1 MKIKMENIELALRI
15 RIVENKFLQMFSS
28 GMLNGTVHT
37 SVGQEFSAVAF
48 CNNLLDGDA
57 VFSNHRCHGHYLAVT
72 KDTRSL
78 MAELMGKKSGVCSG
92 IGGSQHLCESNFFS
106 NGPQGSL
113 TPVAAGMALGMKKK
127 ATGNIA
133 ICFIGD
139 GTMGEGIIYESM
151 NLSALYE
158 IPVIYVCENNQYAQ
172 STHISNNLSGSI
184 LKRAESFGL
193 NTFSGNTWD
202 YEELIDSAKNAI
214 ASARENK
221 PSFFMVDTYRL
232 NAHSK
237 GDDDRSE
244 EEVSL
249 YQQKDPINK
258 MLNEK
263 EVQAVYNKIKK
274 EVDLIVEDLIDDDEL
289 SPLDFKEKNTPSLEK
304 TKWLPLGVNQ
314 SGRQSDNIYQY
325 FKTAINDKDNICL
338 IGEDI
343 AYPYGGA
350 FKITKDLSKL
360 YPNNVISTPISEAGI
375 TGLGIGM
382 GLAGF
387 KPYVEI
393 MFGDFISYAFDQILS
408 NASKFYE
415 MYNNKARVPLVI
427 RTPMGGGRGYGPTH
441 SQSLE
446 KFFNGMNNIKIIAL
460 NYLSNIDSVYKNT
473 SQELDTVLL
482 IENKVDYSKL
492 NIDMPEDIIMEQLC
506 EDSDYPAILLKPKEI
521 TPDISLITY
530 GGGLHVALESVDK
543 LYYEHELVAQI
554 ICLTQIYPLNM
565 KTISDI
571 VSESEYIATIEESNI
586 EGGFGSEIIANL
598 VEIFGNSSKKYMR
611 IGSKNYSIPSVKN
624 LEENFLV
631 SSQKIVDIVGS
642 NI

>member
-1 MKIKMENIELALRI
+1 MDNIELALRI
-15 RIVENKFLQMFSS
+15 RVVESKFLEMFSA

-37 SVGQEFSAVAF
+37 SVGQEFSGVAF
-48 CNNLLDGDA
+48 CNNLIDGDA
-57 VFSNHRCHGHYLAVT
+57 VFSNHRCHGHYLALT
-72 KDTRSL
+72 KNIKSL

-113 TPVAAGMALGMKKK
+113 TPVAAGLALGMKKK
-127 ATGNIA
+127 ENGNIA
-133 ICFIGD
+133 VCFIGD
-139 GTMGEGIIYESM
+139 GTMGEGILYESM
-151 NLSALYE
+151 NLSALYQVP
-158 IPVIYVCENNQYAQ
+158 IIYVCENNQYAQ
-172 STHISNNLSGSI
+172 STHISKNLSGSI
-184 LKRAESFGL
+184 LERAKSFGL
-193 NTFSGNTWD
+193 DTFSGNTWD
-202 YEELIDSAKNAI
+202 YEDLIDSAKNAI
-214 ASARENK
+214 DHARKNK

-237 GDDDRSE
+237 GDDDRPE
-244 EEVSL
+244 KEVSL
-249 YQQKDPINK
+249 YNKKDPINK
-258 MLNEK
+258 MLRNK
-263 EVQAVYNKIKK
+263 EIKELYNQIKK
-274 EVDLIVEDLIDDDEL
+274 EVDIIVEELMEDEEL
-289 SPLDFKEKNTPSLEK
+289 SNSDFQKKSEKNFKK
-304 TKWLPLGVNQ
+304 TKWIPTNTNQ
-314 SGRQSDNIYQY
+314 LGRQSEKIYQY
-325 FKTAINDKDNICL
+325 FKDAMNKKNSNICI

-343 AYPYGGA
+343 AHPYGGA
-350 FKITKDLSKL
+350 FKVTKDLSKL
-360 YPNNVISTPISEAGI
+360 YPDNIISTPISEAGI

-446 KFFNGMNNIKIIAL
+446 KFFNGMNNIKVVAL
-460 NYLSNIDSVYKNT
+460 NYLSNIDSIYKNT
-473 SQELDTVLL
+473 SQALDTVLL
-482 IENKVDYSKL
+482 IENKIDYSKL
-492 NIDMPEDIIMEQLC
+492 NINMPKNITMEQLC
-506 EDSDYPAILLKPKEI
+506 EDSNYPAILIKPKDI

-530 GGGLHVALESVDK
+530 GGSLHVALESVDQ
-543 LYYEHELVAQI
+543 LYYEHELVAQV

-586 EGGFGSEIIANL
+586 EGGYGSEIIANL
-598 VEIFGNSSKKYMR
+598 VEIFGDSSKKYIR
-611 IGSKNYSIPSVKN
+611 IGSKNYPIPSVKS
-624 LEENFLV
+624 LEDNFLV
-631 SSQKIVDIVGS
+631 NSKKIVDVIGS
-642 NI
+642 KI